1 MRDRPQSSLDLQRDR
16 AKAAQIVLCVRP
28 ELPTRRYQIRRIRMP
43 PHQRQDDAETSSFLE
58 CPVTVLQ
65 SRKHRSNL
73 LVNLLHFAAGG
84 SAVCNTSIGGFGSV
98 PIRSVMAVMAIVSI
112 AGTHD
117 LVAEFVEVALELL
130 LRGQYPR
137 LRNAI
142 FGPLVEITVATKAL
156 KCHVPI
162 RIQRHARA
170 PRDKHVTAVPILN

>member
-1 MRDRPQSSLDLQRDR
+1 MRDRPQSWLDLQRDR

-28 ELPTRRYQIRRIRMP
+28 ELPIRRYQIRRIRMP

-65 SRKHRSNL
+65 SSEHRSNL

-98 PIRSVMAVMAIVSI
+98 PIRSVMAVMAVMAIVSI
-112 AGTHD
+112 AGTQD

-137 LRNAI
+137 
-142 FGPLVEITVATKAL
+142 
-156 KCHVPI
+156 
-162 RIQRHARA
+162 
-170 PRDKHVTAVPILN
+170 